1 MAIENDGFAARLSD
15 TARHVEQRLTLHLDR
30 IGAAGTPPRLLS
42 AMRHALLA
50 GGKRFRPFLVLETAR
65 VLGGPKAVEAA
76 MDVAAALEC
85 VHAYSLVHDDLPAMD
100 NDETRRGHPTVW
112 KAYDE
117 WTAILAGDSLLT
129 LAFEILG
136 ESGAQLPQDAPLS
149 SAFRLR
155 ILARLASA
163 AGPTGMVGGQ
173 MLDLEAEKLGQPECP
188 DAAYVSRL
196 QAMKT
201 GALIAFAAEAGAL
214 AAGAKAEEIGA
225 ARTYGE
231 AIGLAFQ
238 ISDDLLD
245 VLGSAETVGKA
256 VGKDLAL
263 GKATFVAVAGID
275 AARARLEQAVARAVD
290 ALAGFGP
297 EARLLR
303 EAALFQLSRQH

>member
-1 MAIENDGFAARLSD
+1 
-15 TARHVEQRLTLHLDR
+15 
-30 IGAAGTPPRLLS
+30 LLN

-65 VLGGPKAVEAA
+65 VLGGPKAVESA

-100 NDETRRGHPTVW
+100 NDETRRGQPTVW

-117 WTAILAGDSLLT
+117 WTAILAGDGLLT

-136 ESGAQLPQDAPLS
+136 ESAGLSPQSAPLS
-149 SAFRLR
+149 SAARLR
-155 ILARLASA
+155 IIARLAAA
-163 AGPTGMVGGQ
+163 AGPSGMVGGQ
-173 MLDLEAEKLGQPECP
+173 MLDLEAEKLGQPPHP
-188 DAAYVSRL
+188 DAAHVSRL

-214 AAGAKAEEIGA
+214 AADAKAEEISA

-245 VLGSAETVGKA
+245 VVGNAETVGKA

-275 AARARLEQAVARAVD
+275 AARARLEKAVARAVD

-297 EARLLR
+297 EALLLR